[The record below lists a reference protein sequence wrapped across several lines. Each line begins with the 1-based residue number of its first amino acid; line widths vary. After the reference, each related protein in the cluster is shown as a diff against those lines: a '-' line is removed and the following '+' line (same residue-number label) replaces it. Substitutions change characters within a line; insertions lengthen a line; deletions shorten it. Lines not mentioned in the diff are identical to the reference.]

1 MSHPVGSWGNGTRAR
16 GFRQKAERSPTER
29 QGQQEAGRPDY
40 GGKRRWQQEARA
52 GNRGRNTAEC
62 TGASGCALL
71 PGGLFILPSR
81 VPASQVQTLPGAQ
94 HPFWVGLVLPPTCL
108 CHSSHLSLHIPLCFQ
123 RGISSA
129 LKPLFPLPSTHPHTY
144 SS

>member
-1 MSHPVGSWGNGTRAR
+1 MSHPVGSWGNGTRAG
-16 GFRQKAERSPTER
+16 GFRQRVERTPRER
-29 QGQQEAGRPDY
+29 QGQQEVGRPDY

-52 GNRGRNTAEC
+52 GSRGGNVMEC
-62 TGASGCALL
+62 TRASVCPLL

-94 HPFWVGLVLPPTCL
+94 HPFWVSLVLPPTCL
-108 CHSSHLSLHIPLCFQ
+108 RHSSCLGLHIRLCFH